1 MFSFKKLTASDVI
14 VSPYLANKDW
24 TFYSGSLPKEIQVFQ
39 GSNTPYNSSGPTT
52 ADGVNQSLVYDS
64 INHLFYQRYSEAN
77 RYLDAGSL
85 SRTATNYISASGDRP
100 TGSYFIY
107 NDNPGFINAF
117 PTGAFD
123 TIQVL
128 SISKTIYGSRLLPN
142 NFFISTSF
150 YTVKDDGRGNI
161 VTGSFQIGN
170 IFYSQGLVVI
180 TDQAYQDIFK
190 DGTTGQN
197 ILIDGDF
204 TPIIDGADGSTI
216 FVI

>member
-14 VSPYLANKDW
+14 VSPYYANKDW
-24 TFYSGSLPKEIQVFQ
+24 LFYSGSLPSEIQVFQ
-39 GSNTPYNSSGPTT
+39 GQNSPYVSNGNTT

-64 INHLFYQRYSEAN
+64 INHLFYQKYSDSN
-77 RYLDAGSL
+77 RYLDTGSN
-85 SRTATNYISASGDRP
+85 SRSWNYISASSNRP
-100 TGSYFIY
+100 TGSYTIY
-107 NDNPGFINAF
+107 NDNPGFVNAF

-128 SISKTIYGSRLLPN
+128 SVSKTIYGSRLLPN

-150 YTVKDDGRGNI
+150 YTVKDDGLGNI
-161 VTGSFQIGN
+161 ITGSFQIGN

-190 DGTTGQN
+190 GGTVGQN